1 VLTKIKMRKIN
12 NTRIFVNELETQD
25 ENVSIFALLC
35 VWTKSLMCKDAAN
48 RDSTFQSEEIQVP
61 YQPSG

>member
-35 VWTKSLMCKDAAN
+35 VWTKSLMCKDAGN